1 MDSEIGWTSGIV
13 DTLSIVPVPILA
25 SLLTGD

>member
-1 MDSEIGWTSGIV
+1 MDSEIGWPSGII

-25 SLLTGD
+25 SPLTGD